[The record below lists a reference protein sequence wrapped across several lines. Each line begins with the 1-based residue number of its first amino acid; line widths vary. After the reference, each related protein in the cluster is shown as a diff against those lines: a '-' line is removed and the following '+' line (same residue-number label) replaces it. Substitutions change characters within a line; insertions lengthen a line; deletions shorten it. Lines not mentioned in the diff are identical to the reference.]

1 MSTSEYVK
9 RPLVGHI
16 ALLSSVTLFA
26 ANGSVSKSLLV
37 SGIDAAQ
44 LSQIRVTG
52 AFAILIV
59 LALIFVRKELK
70 LKLNE
75 IPKFVSYGIVG
86 VALVQ
91 YLYFVAINR
100 LDIGV
105 ALVIEY
111 TAPLLVALWARFGE
125 KEKVRQRVWYA
136 LAITIFG
143 LSLVTN
149 LWGGFTLDGIGFL
162 AAALAAISLAIYFIM
177 GEKLVVS
184 RSPLAVVTLAF
195 GASTIFWAVL
205 QPWWDFDPALL
216 EGQVTLVADSNSTVS
231 IWVLMTW
238 MVVMGTIAPLFLSFV
253 SLRHLKARTAAIVG
267 TLEPVVAS
275 AIAFVL
281 LNESLLVIQLL
292 GGAAVLIGV
301 IIAET
306 AKENTNKN

>member
-1 MSTSEYVK
+1 MPSREFVK
-9 RPLVGHI
+9 RPAVGYV
-16 ALLSSVTLFA
+16 ALLGAVTLFA
-26 ANGSVSKSLLV
+26 ANSSVSKSLLI
-37 SGIDAAQ
+37 SGIDAAR
-44 LSQIRVTG
+44 LSQIRATG
-52 AFAILIV
+52 AFVILIF
-59 LALIFVRKELK
+59 LALVFVRKELK
-70 LKLNE
+70 LKLSE
-75 IPKFVSYGIVG
+75 IPKFLGFGIIG

-111 TAPLLVALWARFGE
+111 IAPLLVALWARFGE

-238 MVVMGTIAPLFLSFV
+238 MVVMGTIAPFFLSFV

>member
-59 LALIFVRKELK
+59 LALIFVRRELK

-111 TAPLLVALWARFGE
+111 TAPVLVALWARFGE
-125 KEKVRQRVWYA
+125 KDKIKQRVWYA
-136 LAITIFG
+136 LAITILG

-149 LWGGFTLDGIGFL
+149 LWGGFTLDGIGVI
-162 AAALAAISLAIYFIM
+162 AAGLAAISLAIYFIT
-177 GEKLVVS
+177 GEKLVAK

-195 GASTIFWAVL
+195 GASVIFWAVL
-205 QPWWDFDPALL
+205 EPWWNF
-216 EGQVTLVADSNSTVS
+216 DSNLLKGMTALGDSAS
-231 IWVLMTW
+231 IQAPTWVFVTW
-238 MVVMGTIAPLFLSFV
+238 MVVLGTIAPFSLSFIA
-253 SLRHLKARTAAIVG
+253 LKNLKARTVAIVG
-267 TLEPVVAS
+267 TLEPVLAS
-275 AIAFVL
+275 AVAFVVL
-281 LNESLLVIQLL
+281 SESLLAIQLL
-292 GGAAVLIGV
+292 GGLLVLAGV
-301 IIAET
+301 ALAET
-306 AKENTNKN
+306 AKED